1 MAEGGVC
8 WMKTHRF
15 AEALDAVHDPEGL
28 AQVRVPGVLQGVE
41 PATKR
46 AACSS
51 TRRLHTQR

>member
-41 PATKR
+41 PATK
-46 AACSS
+46 
-51 TRRLHTQR
+51 